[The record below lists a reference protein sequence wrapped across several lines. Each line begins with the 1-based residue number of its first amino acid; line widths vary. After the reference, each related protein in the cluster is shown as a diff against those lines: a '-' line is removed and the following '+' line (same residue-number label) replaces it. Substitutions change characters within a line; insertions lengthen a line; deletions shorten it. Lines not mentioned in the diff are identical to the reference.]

1 MTVEPN
7 HSNHPNVSKAEAKAI
22 ARDEL
27 IYHLTEDLLVLLED
41 KGISKA
47 QLAKA
52 LGKSRSFVTQVLS
65 GNRNMTLGT
74 LSDICFELQVNP
86 VVSILPNGAKLLKY
100 EEKQNWEAVER
111 TDIKEISENVVS
123 IFSSTDP
130 MEYTSLEK
138 VVGC

>member
-7 HSNHPNVSKAEAKAI
+7 CSDQSDVSNAEAKAI

-41 KGISKA
+41 RGMSKA

-52 LGKSRSFVTQVLS
+52 LGKSRSFVSQVLS
-65 GNRNMTLGT
+65 GSRNMTLGT

-86 VVSILPNGAKLLKY
+86 IVSILPNGAKLLKY

-111 TDIKEISENVVS
+111 TDIKEVSENVVS
-123 IFSSTDP
+123 IFSNTNAL
-130 MEYTSLEK
+130 EYTSLEK
-138 VVGC
+138 VAGC